1 MSMRDEELE
10 RVLHQLDSASQ
21 LMRTRQGGGFDT
33 EDSKIRAELAEI
45 RRELAV
51 YRAILQM
58 RGKRM
63 PD

>member
-10 RVLHQLDSASQ
+10 RVLHELDSASQ
-21 LMRTRQGGGFDT
+21 LMRTRRTAEFSD

-51 YRAILQM
+51 YRAIVQM
-58 RGKRM
+58 RGKLQ
-63 PD
+63 PG